1 MPFLS
6 THLKQLVLREKLCD
20 PNEAQIEES
29 LAELNP
35 VPVKELDKIQFSVND
50 ISEAI
55 KELDLFLL
63 DTWSSWFYGKS
74 YVTQMKPKS
83 RKALLDWTL
92 YQLRNSIECNSQLT
106 ISQKP
111 SSNWTCI
118 RKPLMVI
125 SLLGSWSNANIERHC
140 PNPYF

>member
-6 THLKQLVLREKLCD
+6 THLKQLVLLEKLCD

-92 YQLRNSIECNSQLT
+92 YQLRNSIKYNSQLT

-111 SSNWTCI
+111 SRNWTFSC
-118 RKPLMVI
+118 
-125 SLLGSWSNANIERHC
+125 
-140 PNPYF
+140 

>member
-6 THLKQLVLREKLCD
+6 THLKQLVLLEKLCD

-63 DTWSSWFYGKS
+63 D
-74 YVTQMKPKS
+74 
-83 RKALLDWTL
+83 A
-92 YQLRNSIECNSQLT
+92 
-106 ISQKP
+106 
-111 SSNWTCI
+111 
-118 RKPLMVI
+118 
-125 SLLGSWSNANIERHC
+125 
-140 PNPYF
+140 